1 MFCFLDDK
9 ERLGEPKSIELRT
22 HVEVPTFVL
31 KPGLDISTPVILPSE
46 NIYESAA
53 KLLFLSV
60 KWARTIPSFLQ
71 VCSEC
76 F

>member
-1 MFCFLDDK
+1 M
-9 ERLGEPKSIELRT
+9 RQ
-22 HVEVPTFVL
+22 
-31 KPGLDISTPVILPSE
+31 STRPIDMSCLTMLPSE

-71 VCSEC
+71 VSCYLILKTPDLGLNPRCSY